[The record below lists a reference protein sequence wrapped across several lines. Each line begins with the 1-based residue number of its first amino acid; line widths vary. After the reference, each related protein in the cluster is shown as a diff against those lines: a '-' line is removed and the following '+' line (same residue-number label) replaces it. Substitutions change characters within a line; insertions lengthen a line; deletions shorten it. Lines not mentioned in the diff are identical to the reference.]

1 MALDT
6 EDIKLITGLQSEMEK
21 RLVDAIHGTAKGV
34 RAKVESEVDRINEMD
49 KIRNGR
55 IDKNTDDIEMLERE
69 TRVGRWAQR
78 NPKIAIIGFIILVAS
93 IAIGAYSMNVKRSV
107 EKVLKIEFKEESP

>member
-6 EDIKLITGLQSEMEK
+6 EDIKLITDLQGKMEE
-21 RLVDAIHGTAKGV
+21 RLVETIKGTATGV

-78 NPKIAIIGFIILVAS
+78 NPKIAIIGFIIFVAS
-93 IAIGAYSMNVKRSV
+93 IAIGAYSMNVKRTV
-107 EKVLKIEFKEESP
+107 EKVLKIEFKDDSQ